1 MKNKP
6 LNPALNCG
14 AKYISLYAKPYFVVL
29 VSAAVLLALWC
40 SPGWSVGGSSQG
52 VVSSSGI
59 GNPVGR
65 ATVPQSGI
73 QSGLVR
79 SPNPV
84 DNSGSMGNMIITGNV
99 QAGKHFRGPVPY
111 QSTTDF
117 RAPLGSA
124 SLDSFLR
131 YSAGSEDDGGYT
143 EAYRPFYSPTGTVST
158 IRPGQST
165 ADLSWPASTKLR
177 TNAELPWNGRPGD
190 DLAVQDAPGTQN
202 PPAGR
207 GGDSLDLLPLSP
219 RPMARTPQELENLIS
234 GELGRAAAASS
245 LSLPLVPRDGMEDR
259 RGIPA
264 FAGTGLPLRKQGDA
278 AQQAESPTSAQY
290 REQMEQLQR
299 EVKRISAEAAELR
312 QSLPAPSAEASR
324 GMRDPRFGGDRLAPA
339 EAVGR
344 GTMENP
350 PPLPVAR
357 QERGGRPD
365 RVSRPSLQSFD
376 PAQDGDVR
384 GQFNKQL
391 SPREAR
397 AKLDSLL
404 ASASQSALGKPKQS
418 PPELSQSTLR
428 FDKAGAGSVEELP
441 GTRSLVRRMDG
452 GPARDQQLVIRG
464 TADERAAAGI
474 GIEQS
479 RDREAAVTGDR
490 RQKADPRFYG
500 DRLAP
505 AEAGGRATS
514 LTALQEVNK
523 LSAQE
528 LSAEAKRV
536 LGGQQ
541 DYDTYSASKFEQYFK
556 AGGEYLKQG
565 KYYRAAD
572 AYTLASIY
580 KPGPTGSLGKPEAA
594 ALAYAGRSLALFAAG
609 EYMSSALFLGRA
621 LQTDQ
626 FSIFNFQFSIPADKL
641 DRRIAD
647 AEECLRVCREA
658 GYQTG
663 GVSELQFLLGY
674 IYLRTGRL
682 AEAKKA
688 IDEACE
694 KLPDAPA
701 VIALKRAID
710 SAAAGR
716 QPAIK

>member
-6 LNPALNCG
+6 LNPAVNRG
-14 AKYISLYAKPYFVVL
+14 AKYISLYAKPYFVAL

-40 SPGWSVGGSSQG
+40 SPGWSVGGSSRG
-52 VVSSSGI
+52 TVSSSGI

-111 QSTTDF
+111 SSTTDF

-177 TNAELPWNGRPGD
+177 TNAELPWDGRPGD

-207 GGDSLDLLPLSP
+207 GGGSLDLLPLSP
-219 RPMARTPQELENLIS
+219 RPMARTPQELERLIS
-234 GELGRAAAASS
+234 GELGRAAARS
-245 LSLPLVPRDGMEDR
+245 LSVPLVPREGMEDR
-259 RGIPA
+259 RGTKD
-264 FAGTGLPLRKQGDA
+264 AG
-278 AQQAESPTSAQY
+278 QQAESPTSAQY

-299 EVKRISAEAAELR
+299 EVKRISNEAAELR
-312 QSLPAPSAEASR
+312 RSVQAPSAEASR
-324 GMRDPRFGGDRLAPA
+324 GMRDPRLRGDGLAPA
-339 EAVGR
+339 EAEGR
-344 GTMENP
+344 ATMENLP
-350 PPLPVAR
+350 RLPVASR
-357 QERGGRPD
+357 SGTAGPVLPALTGQERGGQPD

-376 PAQDGDVR
+376 PAQDADVR
-384 GQFNKQL
+384 EQFNKQL

-397 AKLDSLL
+397 AKLDSLV

-452 GPARDQQLVIRG
+452 GPDPDQQLVIRG
-464 TADERAAAGI
+464 TGDER
-474 GIEQS
+474 
-479 RDREAAVTGDR
+479 
-490 RQKADPRFYG
+490 
-500 DRLAP
+500 
-505 AEAGGRATS
+505 RATS
-514 LTALQEVNK
+514 DETRATNDERQATTLTALQEVNK

-536 LGGQQ
+536 LGGHE
-541 DYDTYSASKFEQYFK
+541 DYNSYSANKFEQYFK
-556 AGGEYLKQG
+556 AGQEYLKQG
-565 KYYRAAD
+565 KYYRAVD

-580 KPGPTGSLGKPEAA
+580 KTGPAGSLGKREAA

-609 EYMSSALFLGRA
+609 EYISSALFLGRA
-621 LQTDQ
+621 LQADQ
-626 FSIFNFQFSIPADKL
+626 SSNSKFQIPIPSDRL
-641 DRRIAD
+641 DSRIAD
-647 AEECLRVCREA
+647 AEECSRLCRET
-658 GYQTG
+658 GQQTTVG
-663 GVSELQFLLGY
+663 ELQFLLGY
-674 IYLRTGRL
+674 IYLRTGRI
-682 AEAKKA
+682 AEAKRA
-688 IDEACE
+688 IDEAY
-694 KLPDAPA
+694 KMLPDAPA
-701 VIALKRAID
+701 VKVLKEAID
-710 SAAAGR
+710 LAATGS
-716 QPAIK
+716 QPEIK

>member
-6 LNPALNCG
+6 LNPALNCE

-40 SPGWSVGGSSQG
+40 SPGWSVGGSSRG
-52 VVSSSGI
+52 TVSSSGI
-59 GNPVGR
+59 GNPIGR

-131 YSAGSEDDGGYT
+131 YSAGSEDDGGYN

-158 IRPGQST
+158 IRPGQSI

-177 TNAELPWNGRPGD
+177 TNAELPWNGRPDD
-190 DLAVQDAPGTQN
+190 DLAAQDAPGTQN

-219 RPMARTPQELENLIS
+219 RPMARTPQELEKLIS
-234 GELGRAAAASS
+234 GELGRAAAPS
-245 LSLPLVPRDGMEDR
+245 LSLPLVPREGMEDR
-259 RGIPA
+259 RG
-264 FAGTGLPLRKQGDA
+264 TKDA

-299 EVKRISAEAAELR
+299 EVERISNEAAELR
-312 QSLPAPSAEASR
+312 QSLHAPSAEASR

-339 EAVGR
+339 EAGGQ

-357 QERGGRPD
+357 QEQGGQPD

-384 GQFNKQL
+384 EQFNKQL

-404 ASASQSALGKPKQS
+404 ASASQQRPTPAASRSRSEPAGA
-418 PPELSQSTLR
+418 PELSQSTLR

-452 GPARDQQLVIRG
+452 GPDRDQQLVIRG

-479 RDREAAVTGDR
+479 RDREAALT
-490 RQKADPRFYG
+490 G

-541 DYDTYSASKFEQYFK
+541 DYNTYSANKFEQYFK
-556 AGGEYLKQG
+556 AGQEYLKQG

-580 KPGPTGSLGKPEAA
+580 KPGPAGSLGKPEAA
-594 ALAYAGRSLALFAAG
+594 ALAYAGKSLALFAAG

-626 FSIFNFQFSIPADKL
+626 FPIFSFQFSIPADKL
-641 DRRIAD
+641 DSRIAD
-647 AEECLRVCREA
+647 AEECLRLCRKA

-663 GVSELQFLLGY
+663 GVGELQFLLGY
-674 IYLRTGRL
+674 IYLRAGRL

-701 VIALKRAID
+701 VIALKKAVE
-710 SAAAGR
+710 SAPAGR

>member
-1 MKNKP
+1 MKNKA
-6 LNPALNCG
+6 LNPTMNCG

-40 SPGWSVGGSSQG
+40 SPGWSVGESSRG
-52 VVSSSGI
+52 TVSSSGI

-165 ADLSWPASTKLR
+165 ADLSWPTSTKLR

-219 RPMARTPQELENLIS
+219 RPMARTPEELEKLIS
-234 GELGRAAAASS
+234 GELGRAAAARS
-245 LSLPLVPRDGMEDR
+245 LSLPLVPREGMEDR
-259 RGIPA
+259 RG
-264 FAGTGLPLRKQGDA
+264 TKDA
-278 AQQAESPTSAQY
+278 AQRAESPTSAQY

-299 EVKRISAEAAELR
+299 EVERISNEAAELR
-312 QSLPAPSAEASR
+312 QSLQAPSAEASR
-324 GMRDPRFGGDRLAPA
+324 GMRDPRLRGDRLAPA
-339 EAVGR
+339 EAGGQ

-357 QERGGRPD
+357 QEQGGQPD

-384 GQFNKQL
+384 GQFNKRL

-404 ASASQSALGKPKQS
+404 ASASQQRPTPAASRSRSEPAGA
-418 PPELSQSTLR
+418 PELSQGTLR

-452 GPARDQQLVIRG
+452 GPDRDQQLVTRG
-464 TADERAAAGI
+464 TTDERRATSDETRATND
-474 GIEQS
+474 E
-479 RDREAAVTGDR
+479 
-490 RQKADPRFYG
+490 RQP
-500 DRLAP
+500 
-505 AEAGGRATS
+505 TS

-536 LGGQQ
+536 LGGHQ
-541 DYDTYSASKFEQYFK
+541 DYNTYSANKFEQYFK
-556 AGGEYLKQG
+556 AGQEYLKQG
-565 KYYRAAD
+565 KYYRAVD

-580 KPGPTGSLGKPEAA
+580 KPGPAGSLGKREAV

-626 FSIFNFQFSIPADKL
+626 FPIFSFQISIPADKL
-641 DRRIAD
+641 DSRIAD
-647 AEECLRVCREA
+647 AEECLRLCRKA

-663 GVSELQFLLGY
+663 GVGELQFLLGY

-682 AEAKKA
+682 PEAKKA

-710 SAAAGR
+710 SAAAGS

>member
-6 LNPALNCG
+6 LNPAMNCG

-40 SPGWSVGGSSQG
+40 SPGWSVGGSSRG
-52 VVSSSGI
+52 TVSSSGI

-190 DLAVQDAPGTQN
+190 DLAVQDTPGTQN

-207 GGDSLDLLPLSP
+207 GADSLGVLPLSP

-245 LSLPLVPRDGMEDR
+245 LSLPLVPREGMEDR
-259 RGIPA
+259 RG
-264 FAGTGLPLRKQGDA
+264 TKDA

-299 EVKRISAEAAELR
+299 EVKRISDEAAELR
-312 QSLPAPSAEASR
+312 RSLQPPSAEASR

-339 EAVGR
+339 EAEGR

-350 PPLPVAR
+350 PPLPFAR
-357 QERGGRPD
+357 QEQGGQPD

-384 GQFNKQL
+384 EQFNEQL

-404 ASASQSALGKPKQS
+404 ASASQSALGKPRQS

-428 FDKAGAGSVEELP
+428 FDKAGADSVEELP

-452 GPARDQQLVIRG
+452 GPDRDQQFVTRG
-464 TADERAAAGI
+464 TGDERAAAGI

-479 RDREAAVTGDR
+479 RDREGAVTR
-490 RQKADPRFYG
+490 

-528 LSAEAKRV
+528 LSAEAERA
-536 LGGQQ
+536 LGGHQ
-541 DYDTYSASKFEQYFK
+541 DYNTYSANKFEQYFK
-556 AGGEYLKQG
+556 AGQEYLKQG

-580 KPGPTGSLGKPEAA
+580 KPGPAGSLGKPEAV

-621 LQTDQ
+621 LQADQ
-626 FSIFNFQFSIPADKL
+626 FSIFNFQFSIPADEL
-641 DRRIAD
+641 DSRITD
-647 AEECLRVCREA
+647 AEECLRLCRKA

-663 GVSELQFLLGY
+663 GVGELQFLLGY

-688 IDEACE
+688 IDEAYE
-694 KLPDAPA
+694 KLPDSPA

-710 SAAAGR
+710 RAATGS